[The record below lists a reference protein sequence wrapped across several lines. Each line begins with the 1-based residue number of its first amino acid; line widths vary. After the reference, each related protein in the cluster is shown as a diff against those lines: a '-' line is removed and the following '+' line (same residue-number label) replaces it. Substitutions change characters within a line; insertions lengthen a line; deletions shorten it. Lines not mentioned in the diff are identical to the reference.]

1 MIETE
6 IKASTPITLARR
18 IQAGVERRT
27 MSQILVALSGGVD
40 SAVTALTLKQVGWEP
55 IGIHLRLFDSDPES
69 SNENIC
75 CGDQAAED
83 ARQVAARVGIP
94 FYVRDLR
101 EDFSREVA
109 QFTIDS
115 YAAARTPNPCLNC
128 NHKVRIPALLRL
140 ADSLGIEHVA
150 TGHYVRKVWHDDQW
164 YLAEG
169 EDPRR
174 DQSYALYRLTHQQLS
189 RLHFPLGEMD
199 KQTVRDLALSGNLH
213 VHSKASSVD
222 LCFAKTAG
230 GVGNLV
236 SEARPETGQPGPMID
251 EGGRVV
257 GQHPGIAYVTIGQRR
272 GLQWNITTPE
282 RKFVSSIDPESGA
295 VRVATKDRILTRAAI
310 IEDPIWHGPI
320 PENIEARVRY
330 QGPRFPVTLDQDRV
344 EFVESG
350 PPLAPGQAVVLYSG
364 DRLIGGGIAREVIPV
379 ETPES

>member
-1 MIETE
+1 MA
-6 IKASTPITLARR
+6 K
-18 IQAGVERRT
+18 
-27 MSQILVALSGGVD
+27 ILVALSGGVD
-40 SAVTALTLKQVGWEP
+40 SAVTALTFKQRGWEP

-69 SNENIC
+69 LQENIC

-101 EDFSREVA
+101 DDFDREVA

-128 NHKVRIPALLRL
+128 NHRVRIPALLKL
-140 ADSLGIEHVA
+140 ADSLGIEYVA
-150 TGHYVRKVWHDDQW
+150 TGHYVRKVWHDNQW

-174 DQSYALYRLTHQQLS
+174 DQSYALYRLSHEDLS
-189 RLHFPLGEMD
+189 RLEFPLGEMD
-199 KQTVRDLALSGNLH
+199 KQTVREMALSGDLH

-251 EGGRVV
+251 EGGRIV
-257 GQHPGIAYVTIGQRR
+257 GEHPGLAYVTIGQRR
-272 GLQWNITTPE
+272 GLQWNLTTPE
-282 RKFVSSIDPESGA
+282 RKYVSSIDIETGA
-295 VRVATKDRILTRAAI
+295 VHVATKDRIHTSAAI
-310 IEDPIWHGPI
+310 LEDPIWHGPV
-320 PENIEARVRY
+320 PDGVEARVRY
-330 QGPRFPVTLDQDRV
+330 QGPRFPVRLSGTRV
-344 EFVESG
+344 DFIEPG

-364 DRLIGGGIAREVIPV
+364 NRLIGGGIAGEVIPQN
-379 ETPES
+379 TP